1 MRKNRIFGVRHLEQ
15 MVPIRNEIFLKNG
28 LFRYRLTSNL
38 NVRPQ
43 AWGQA
48 SSFPGSSGRIFV
60 RTGTEEHAKLLGTGQ
75 LTGLDSQVPISTK
88 ETLESKT

>member
-43 AWGQA
+43 AWRVRLAA
-48 SSFPGSSGRIFV
+48 SQEVVVGYLLELVLKSMRSS
-60 RTGTEEHAKLLGTGQ
+60 
-75 LTGLDSQVPISTK
+75 
-88 ETLESKT
+88 